1 MGIKRRQSWAFATF
15 FPFRYSLIRYFN
27 VAIRYRYSATFKK
40 FAIRYLLYTIRVH
53 RPFSERPFLERP
65 FSERP
70 ISERP
75 SSEGDHSPNDH
86 SPKATILRTTNIRK
100 RPILGRL
107 IIAEATMGAIFA
119 IAKNREKFMTQQTL
133 DNILFQNFTHSP
145 GFSLSAAPDFSSLP
159 QATCIGT

>member
-1 MGIKRRQSWAFATF
+1 LHDCCFKACGTRQK
-15 FPFRYSLIRYFN
+15 FN
-27 VAIRYRYSATFKK
+27 P
-40 FAIRYLLYTIRVH
+40 VH

-75 SSEGDHSPNDH
+75 ISEGDHSPNDH

-119 IAKNREKFMTQQTL
+119 IAKNREKCMTQQTL
-133 DNILFQNFTHSP
+133 DNIGTVSKLLHI
-145 GFSLSAAPDFSSLP
+145 LPDFLSLLHLIFHLCHRRHVSVL
-159 QATCIGT
+159 TVIYGYNCD